1 MTIKKMLIMAAIG
14 LSGLGLAACGNNS
27 ADAGKAADRIDLVS
41 RENGS
46 GTRGAFTE
54 MTGILKKDGDKEIDQ
69 TAKTAIIQN
78 STEGVISSVKG
89 NSRAIGYISLGS
101 LNSDV
106 AALKINGVKAS
117 RETILEEKY
126 PLQRPFNIVWS
137 SDLSGVG
144 KDFITFIDSKQGQEI
159 VRDNRLIEAKTDA
172 PAYSSKGLSGKLSIV
187 GSTSVSPLMEKIA
200 EAYKKENPA
209 ISIDITSNGSS
220 AGITAVKE
228 KTADIGMVSRDLTA
242 EESKGL
248 TDDAIALDGIVV
260 IVHKD
265 NKVSNIGIDVLADV
279 FSGKLTSW
287 DKVK

>member
-1 MTIKKMLIMAAIG
+1 M
-14 LSGLGLAACGNNS
+14 
-27 ADAGKAADRIDLVS
+27 
-41 RENGS
+41 
-46 GTRGAFTE
+46 
-54 MTGILKKDGDKEIDQ
+54 
-69 TAKTAIIQN
+69 
-78 STEGVISSVKG
+78 
-89 NSRAIGYISLGS
+89 
-101 LNSDV
+101 
-106 AALKINGVKAS
+106 
-117 RETILEEKY
+117 
-126 PLQRPFNIVWS
+126 
-137 SDLSGVG
+137 
-144 KDFITFIDSKQGQEI
+144 
-159 VRDNRLIEAKTDA
+159 IEAKTDA

-187 GSTSVSPLMEKIA
+187 GSTSVSPLMEKLA

-228 KTADIGMVSRDLTA
+228 KTADIGMVSRDLTT

-248 TDDAIALDGIVV
+248 IDDAIALDGIVV